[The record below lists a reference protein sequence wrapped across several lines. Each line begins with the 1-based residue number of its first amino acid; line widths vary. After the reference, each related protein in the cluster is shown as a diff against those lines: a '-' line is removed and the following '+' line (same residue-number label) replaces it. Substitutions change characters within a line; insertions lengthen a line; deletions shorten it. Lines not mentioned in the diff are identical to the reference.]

1 MKTYRGVVVFRYYQE
16 MIVEVED
23 DEGVDQAKEQMLSGF
38 DTHRADSES
47 EVLDLEEVK

>member
-16 MIVEVED
+16 VTVEAENED
-23 DEGVDQAKEQMLSGF
+23 EAQQLIFGEFDLGKAEG
-38 DTHRADSES
+38 ES